1 MFVIKRIPTILFV
14 ITRNNFFPNASI
26 LGNINLHKSPIFFN
40 PVCYIPIKQD
50 TNDQRRVKRIIKRT
64 FHAVKILWKHCRWCS
79 ILCNEGIRLNFWYAL
94 REIELVGFVL
104 TAWSEKEDVTSGS
117 TSVFS
122 RPWPQSNEGFLSV
135 YLDHVPGI
143 STRHCNTS
151 NKISLVQ
158 VLLTPRFLV
167 CW

>member
-117 TSVFS
+117 TSGECILKTVAPVERRISFGVSWPCS
-122 RPWPQSNEGFLSV
+122 RNIDETLQ
-135 YLDHVPGI
+135 HV
-143 STRHCNTS
+143 
-151 NKISLVQ
+151 Q
-158 VLLTPRFLV
+158 
-167 CW
+167 